1 MIYKAQEGNAY
12 LPLNNVHLNFIR
24 IVIKNVRTFY
34 YGSDLFY
41 FDSDLVK
48 SFALFSARKLA

>member
-1 MIYKAQEGNAY
+1 MIYKAQEGNVY

-24 IVIKNVRTFY
+24 IVIKNVKTFY
-34 YGSDLFY
+34 YGSDYLN

-48 SFALFSARKLA
+48 SFA